1 VSVKSIKITPRIVR
15 TAIGKT
21 LEKTMNEEQTIKQPG
36 VCVTWEEAKTDWT
49 PIKGDEELVRKVWE
63 ENDLEAYMFLWQCVL
78 SF

>member
-1 VSVKSIKITPRIVR
+1 
-15 TAIGKT
+15 
-21 LEKTMNEEQTIKQPG
+21 MNEKLQERIIKQPG

-49 PIKGDEELVRKVWE
+49 QIKGEEEIVRKVWE